1 MPSLQVVL
9 ALTMAR
15 RPAGDDRPRVLRG
28 AGRIVA
34 LGLAVAGLAGAVTSP
49 PPPARLQAAGQEAI
63 VRDVSAARIHATIA
77 ALVGFGTRLSLSY
90 AGAADA
96 GHRRGVG
103 PARDWIAAQL
113 RALSAA
119 SGGRLQVALDPF
131 EVPAAERVPHPLT
144 MTNVVATLPGTD
156 PDDHRVFWVSGH
168 YDSRPTDMLDPSLD
182 APGANDD
189 ASGVAV
195 MLECARVLSRYQFP
209 ATIKFMAVEG
219 EEQGLYG
226 STYEARQARARH
238 EQVVAML
245 NNDIVGGDNTPA
257 QPNRQE
263 LRLFS
268 EGVPS
273 AGLDARQWAR
283 MVATGMENDSPSRE
297 LARFIAQTARPALPG
312 FHVVLEFRQDRYL
325 RGGDH
330 RPFNLA
336 GYAAVRFTDFHE
348 NYDHQHQTVRM
359 VDGRQ
364 LGDLLRYTTPTYTA
378 QVARVNALALAAL
391 AASLPASAA
400 VNFAPE
406 LEIGTTLRWTAVPGA
421 RQYHVLLRPTAAP
434 DWTQR
439 LAVAGTQ
446 VHVPESKDNI
456 IMAVSAVDAAGNE
469 GLPTI
474 AVMGR

>member
-1 MPSLQVVL
+1 MCLTL
-9 ALTMAR
+9 ALGT
-15 RPAGDDRPRVLRG
+15 
-28 AGRIVA
+28 
-34 LGLAVAGLAGAVTSP
+34 AGAALAAP
-49 PPPARLQAAGQEAI
+49 QPGPGAPRPQAAAI
-63 VRDVSAARIHATIA
+63 VHAVSAERIHATIA

-90 AGAADA
+90 AGTVDA
-96 GHRRGVG
+96 THRRGVG

-113 RALSAA
+113 RAISA
-119 SGGRLQVALDPF
+119 STGGRLQVALDPF
-131 EVPAAERVPHPLT
+131 NVPAAERIPRPLT

-168 YDSRPTDMLDPSLD
+168 YDSRPTDMLDPTLD

-226 STYEARQARARH
+226 SAYEAHEARARH

-245 NNDIVGGDNTPA
+245 NNDIVGGDNTPV
-257 QPNRQE
+257 QPNRNE

-273 AGLDARQWAR
+273 AGLDAHQLAR
-283 MVATGMENDSPSRE
+283 MVATGMENDSSSRE

-330 RPFNLA
+330 RSFNLE

-348 NYDHQHQTVRM
+348 NYDHQHQTVRL
-359 VDGRQ
+359 VNGRQ
-364 LGDLLRYTTPTYTA
+364 YGDLLRYTTPAYTA

-391 AASLPASAA
+391 ASSLPAPAA
-400 VNFAPE
+400 VHFAPQ
-406 LEIGTTLRWTAVPGA
+406 LEIGTTLSWTAVPGA
-421 RQYHVLLRPTAAP
+421 QKYHVLLRPTAAP

-439 LAVAGTQ
+439 LTVAGTQ
-446 VHVPESKDNI
+446 VHVPESKDNY
-456 IMAVSAVDAAGNE
+456 IMAVSAVDASGKE
-469 GLPTI
+469 GLPAI